1 MTPGISCEVVTKSG
15 QNAFGHAFAT
25 ERTRHLVP
33 RFHFHLKS
41 TRILNPDDVGKEFA
55 DASLALVYARQLV
68 AKIIQYT
75 DGAYEDGL
83 RMVVTE
89 LPDPMEGSTFQL
101 IVPFPRPDHIDAEA
115 FGHK

>member
-1 MTPGISCEVVTKSG
+1 MTASG
-15 QNAFGHAFAT
+15 QNVLGHAIAT
-25 ERTRHLVP
+25 ERTRPLVP

-41 TRILNPDDVGKEFA
+41 NRLLNGDDVGKELA
-55 DASLALVYARQLV
+55 NASLALVHARKLV

-101 IVPFPRPDHIDAEA
+101 IVPFPRPDHIDGEA
-115 FGHK
+115 FGQK